1 MQSNILNIENWS
13 SYKDEVGT
21 HYTYKINNHYTY
33 ELYIDYD
40 NIILDNDLYNLTIC
54 KIEEDDYYDIEKWL
68 CLDKELSYCL
78 NIAKENYLLTES
90 NREELKIEFINKID
104 DFVVNQYYINCA
116 TENGIIGYPIQYC
129 PICGK
134 NLNKS

>member
-1 MQSNILNIENWS
+1 MI
-13 SYKDEVGT
+13 
-21 HYTYKINNHYTY
+21 
-33 ELYIDYD
+33 
-40 NIILDNDLYNLTIC
+40 
-54 KIEEDDYYDIEKWL
+54 
-68 CLDKELSYCL
+68 
-78 NIAKENYLLTES
+78 LTES

>member
-1 MQSNILNIENWS
+1 ME
-13 SYKDEVGT
+13 T
-21 HYTYKINNHYTY
+21 
-33 ELYIDYD
+33 
-40 NIILDNDLYNLTIC
+40 
-54 KIEEDDYYDIEKWL
+54 EEDNYYDIEKWL

-78 NIAKENYLLTES
+78 NIAKENYKSNKIKEIIIIENKSYLLTES

>member
-33 ELYIDYD
+33 ELYIGYD

-54 KIEEDDYYDIEKWL
+54 KIEEDNYYDIEKWL

-78 NIAKENYLLTES
+78 NIAKENYKTY
-90 NREELKIEFINKID
+90 KNK
-104 DFVVNQYYINCA
+104 Y
-116 TENGIIGYPIQYC
+116 
-129 PICGK
+129 
-134 NLNKS
+134 

>member
-33 ELYIDYD
+33 ELYI
-40 NIILDNDLYNLTIC
+40 
-54 KIEEDDYYDIEKWL
+54 
-68 CLDKELSYCL
+68 
-78 NIAKENYLLTES
+78 
-90 NREELKIEFINKID
+90 
-104 DFVVNQYYINCA
+104 
-116 TENGIIGYPIQYC
+116 GYPIQYC

-134 NLNKS
+134 KLK

>member
-1 MQSNILNIENWS
+1 MCNIC
-13 SYKDEVGT
+13 
-21 HYTYKINNHYTY
+21 
-33 ELYIDYD
+33 D
-40 NIILDNDLYNLTIC
+40 NIKN
-54 KIEEDDYYDIEKWL
+54 K
-68 CLDKELSYCL
+68 
-78 NIAKENYLLTES
+78 NYILTES

-104 DFVVNQYYINCA
+104 DFVVKQYYINCA

>member
-1 MQSNILNIENWS
+1 MIGLDIIYPIASKVAYEIVINFHYLDTPILTA
-13 SYKDEVGT
+13 KGT
-21 HYTYKINNHYTY
+21 
-33 ELYIDYD
+33 
-40 NIILDNDLYNLTIC
+40 
-54 KIEEDDYYDIEKWL
+54 
-68 CLDKELSYCL
+68 LS
-78 NIAKENYLLTES
+78 
-90 NREELKIEFINKID
+90 IEFINKID

>member
-1 MQSNILNIENWS
+1 MKFIIQYKNQYIKVKANEKYFHIDKSYRFTSIKNMKNIINKIKEYIYMYIKYVPYNNNMCNIC
-13 SYKDEVGT
+13 
-21 HYTYKINNHYTY
+21 
-33 ELYIDYD
+33 D
-40 NIILDNDLYNLTIC
+40 NIKN
-54 KIEEDDYYDIEKWL
+54 K
-68 CLDKELSYCL
+68 S
-78 NIAKENYLLTES
+78 YLLTES

-134 NLNKS
+134 KLK

>member
-1 MQSNILNIENWS
+1 MIGLDI
-13 SYKDEVGT
+13 
-21 HYTYKINNHYTY
+21 I
-33 ELYIDYD
+33 YIYP
-40 NIILDNDLYNLTIC
+40 
-54 KIEEDDYYDIEKWL
+54 
-68 CLDKELSYCL
+68 
-78 NIAKENYLLTES
+78 IAS

-116 TENGIIGYPIQYC
+116 TENSTIGYPIQYC

>member
-1 MQSNILNIENWS
+1 MLLPLSLKTSKSVALSIVKIDQFYSIKPCTIVNAFGMDEIDSSFIL
-13 SYKDEVGT
+13 T
-21 HYTYKINNHYTY
+21 
-33 ELYIDYD
+33 
-40 NIILDNDLYNLTIC
+40 
-54 KIEEDDYYDIEKWL
+54 
-68 CLDKELSYCL
+68 KESH
-78 NIAKENYLLTES
+78 LLTES

-116 TENGIIGYPIQYC
+116 TENGTIGYPIQYC

>member
-1 MQSNILNIENWS
+1 MEGILNLENWR
-13 SYKDEVGT
+13 KFGNDWVG
-21 HYTYKINNHYTY
+21 Y
-33 ELYIDYD
+33 YIYP
-40 NIILDNDLYNLTIC
+40 
-54 KIEEDDYYDIEKWL
+54 
-68 CLDKELSYCL
+68 
-78 NIAKENYLLTES
+78 IASKV
-90 NREELKIEFINKID
+90 D

>member
-13 SYKDEVGT
+13 SY
-21 HYTYKINNHYTY
+21 
-33 ELYIDYD
+33 
-40 NIILDNDLYNLTIC
+40 
-54 KIEEDDYYDIEKWL
+54 
-68 CLDKELSYCL
+68 
-78 NIAKENYLLTES
+78 
-90 NREELKIEFINKID
+90 KID

-134 NLNKS
+134 KLK